1 MKVLLATAEVFL
13 YLMHKK
19 WNSYLYLE
27 SETTSGNSE
36 AGITKFIV
44 TRHPLQFIHYTEIRF
59 LRHCF

>member
-1 MKVLLATAEVFL
+1 MEVLHTTAEIFL

-27 SETTSGNSE
+27 SGTTSRNFE

-44 TRHPLQFIHYTEIRF
+44 TRCPLQFT
-59 LRHCF
+59 HCTK